1 MVWKVLSATYGGG
14 TKIVRESMDIYS
26 KRVSSQNSESKYK
39 EKLFLLVSK
48 LEKAYK
54 RRAPEE
60 APSLENL
67 SIMEQVLVEDDNLP
81 RHTCLV
87 SD

>member
-14 TKIVRESMDIYS
+14 VKIVRESMDIYS
-26 KRVSSQNSESKYK
+26 KRVSSQNYESKYE
-39 EKLFLLVSK
+39 EKLFLLLSN

-54 RRAPEE
+54 RGWPEE

-67 SIMEQVLVEDDNLP
+67 SIME
-81 RHTCLV
+81 
-87 SD
+87 